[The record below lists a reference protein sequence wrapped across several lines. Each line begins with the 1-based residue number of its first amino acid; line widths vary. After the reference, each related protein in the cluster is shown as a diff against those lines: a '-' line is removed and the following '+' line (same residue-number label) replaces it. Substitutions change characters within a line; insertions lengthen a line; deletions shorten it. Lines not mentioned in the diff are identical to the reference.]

1 MNQLS
6 LFAAAP
12 IMARPIRP
20 ETALLLAMSHDYR
33 LGGTAPPF
41 TYKPAEPQAKPDT
54 ARGVKLRDMADS
66 LQKSIDQKFANR
78 ETNTPKRQ
86 REAGNARNEGIQLE
100 RAQKIMRAL
109 ADLWESG
116 DVPELLRNVKTKVE
130 ICDHAREGI
139 DHRGGYYDSGTLTGK
154 PHPCRADNP
163 VTLALWALLDA
174 PTDPARAQAED
185 LRRKVEALQFANIPG
200 YFPTPPAVRQ
210 MMFEAARLDEGQS
223 ILEPSAG
230 SGAIADDLRTRG
242 YSVDCIEHW
251 HSLREILQA
260 KGHAIVHDD
269 FLTFTGKY
277 DRIIMNPPF
286 EKCQDVRHVRHAFE
300 QLKPGGRLVAIMSA
314 GVNFR
319 SDCERFRQWVYGLGG
334 EFTDIAAGA
343 FKSSGTGV
351 ATVMLVLDR
360 D

>member
-1 MNQLS
+1 MQMD

-12 IMARPIRP
+12 VIRRPARPD
-20 ETALLLAMSHDYR
+20 TAMLLAMSHDYR
-33 LGGTAPPF
+33 MGGTVPPF
-41 TYKPAEPQAKPDT
+41 IGKPAETTGRPDT
-54 ARGVKLRDMADS
+54 ARAAKLRDMAEG
-66 LQKSIDQKFANR
+66 LQKSIEQKFANR

-86 REAGNARNEGIQLE
+86 REAGNARNDGVQLE
-100 RAQKIMRAL
+100 RAQTMMHAL
-109 ADLWESG
+109 ANMWEAGS
-116 DVPELLRNVKTKVE
+116 VPEALRNIKTKAE

-139 DHRGGYYDSGTLTGK
+139 DHSGGYYDSGRLTGK
-154 PHPCRADNP
+154 PHPCRANDP

-174 PTDPARAQAED
+174 PTDPVRAQAED
-185 LRRKVEALQFANIPG
+185 LRRKVEALQFASIPG
-200 YFPTPPAVRQ
+200 YFPTPDAVRQ
-210 MMFEAARLDEGQS
+210 MMFEAARLDDGQS

-260 KGHAIVHDD
+260 KGHALIHDD

-286 EKCQDVRHVRHAFE
+286 EKSQDVRHVRHAFE
-300 QLKPGGRLVAIMSA
+300 QLKPGGRLVAIMGA
-314 GVNFR
+314 GVMFR
-319 SDCERFRQWVYGLGG
+319 ADCASFREWVDQLGG
-334 EFTDIAAGA
+334 ELTDIAAGA